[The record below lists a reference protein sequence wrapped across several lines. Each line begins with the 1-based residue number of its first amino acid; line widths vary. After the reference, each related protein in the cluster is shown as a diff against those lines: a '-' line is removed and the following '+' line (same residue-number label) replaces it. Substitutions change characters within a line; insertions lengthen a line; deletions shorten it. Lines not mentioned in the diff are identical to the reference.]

1 MHGLFYG
8 ACLLLGI
15 KIGNG
20 FANHKISQHFFFFTK
35 HFLLEKEPVLRK
47 QNSFGKAFLFKKRFV
62 LKEKQIGFLVW
73 SYKQKIV
80 ACIYIMTES
89 FK

>member
-35 HFLLEKEPVLRK
+35 RK
-47 QNSFGKAFLFKKRFV
+47 PV

-73 SYKQKIV
+73 SYKHKDCSV
-80 ACIYIMTES
+80 HLYNDR
-89 FK
+89 KL